1 MAAPQQPGV
10 RRGWEGRDPPC
21 PAPVAAGGVGGGPGE
36 PGGAHDRPR
45 MPTAPR
51 SRQLSH
57 SRSHSRAAQPRRR
70 PRAPVP
76 CHLPAARAPVPCR
89 PRGTG
94 ALPAAPLVPAGS
106 AGAHLDACPVLPHG
120 CPAHRGRADR
130 ARRSTPAAG
139 ESRLP
144 KADEP
149 APCIPAW
156 HGLTRDERSRGMNA
170 TGEGII
176 HRSTS
181 INPAHIVHEILSDPC
196 HSYPETPGKNKKP
209 KP

>member
-1 MAAPQQPGV
+1 MEGPGSPGEPTTVPACPRPPGAASSATAGPTVVLRSRGAVPAPLFRVTCQQPGPPS
-10 RRGWEGRDPPC
+10 RADPGGQEPC
-21 PAPVAAGGVGGGPGE
+21 P
-36 PGGAHDRPR
+36 RP
-45 MPTAPR
+45 
-51 SRQLSH
+51 LF
-57 SRSHSRAAQPRRR
+57 
-70 PRAPVP
+70 VP
-76 CHLPAARAPVPCR
+76 S
-89 PRGTG
+89 
-94 ALPAAPLVPAGS
+94 GS